1 MSRFEIPTRDEAP
14 SESQPILDEISK
26 RFGFVPSLP
35 RLMSLSPAVLS
46 GVVGLQGALS
56 KALDPET
63 RTAIAIAVS
72 QVNKC
77 NYCLKAH
84 CYVALKNNTSPGN
97 DILLRESYDAQK
109 LAAAEFAATVV
120 VLRGHVA
127 DEDLKAIRGAGF
139 TDAQILEII
148 ALSVQFLM
156 TNFMNNVALT
166 DIDVELDQI

>member
-1 MSRFEIPTRDEAP
+1 MQS
-14 SESQPILDEISK
+14 
-26 RFGFVPSLP
+26 
-35 RLMSLSPAVLS
+35 
-46 GVVGLQGALS
+46 ALS

-84 CYVALKNNTSPGN
+84 CYVALKDNTSPGN
-97 DILLRESYDAQK
+97 DILLRDSYDANK
-109 LAAAEFAATVV
+109 RAAAEFAAKVV
-120 VLRGHVA
+120 ELRGHVA
-127 DEDLKAIRGAGF
+127 DEDLKAVRGAGF
-139 TDAQILEII
+139 KDSQILEII

-166 DIDVELDQI
+166 DIDVELDQV